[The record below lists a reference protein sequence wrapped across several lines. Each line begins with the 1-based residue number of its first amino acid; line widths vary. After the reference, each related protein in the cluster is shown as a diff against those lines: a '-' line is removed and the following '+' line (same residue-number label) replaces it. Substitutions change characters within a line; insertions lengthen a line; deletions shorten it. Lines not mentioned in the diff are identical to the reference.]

1 MLASSREEDQD
12 VGTRRATCFPILEL
26 PTELMQPIFSQLYPG
41 ALSQKQVA
49 RLLNWVGERESLG
62 KGLDG
67 EGVLKEVGCWWWE
80 GGS

>member
-1 MLASSREEDQD
+1 M
-12 VGTRRATCFPILEL
+12 
-26 PTELMQPIFSQLYPG
+26 
-41 ALSQKQVA
+41 
-49 RLLNWVGERESLG
+49 NWVGERESLG